1 MPRRLFLFAAFDRDG
16 VAGPSLILYLRALSS
31 CGDVVLASDC
41 SFGEEDRARL
51 DDFCLH
57 TDCAAHHEYDFGS
70 YKRAWIWAAENL
82 DLPEYDYVYLVNDS
96 VFGPLMELGP
106 YLELMEGLGR
116 SAFALAVH
124 PHGHAPHLQS
134 WFIGLGREVYGSP
147 WFDVFLRSVR
157 VEESKEAV
165 CERYENGLTGLLDA
179 RGVAYGAL
187 FRLSGKSVYNAP
199 ARLFRAGFPF
209 VKKSSF
215 TRHCGCLGAA
225 LKYVLD
231 HVPQDCRRAVVEDA
245 SRLYGRQYVERLL
258 VASPLVMAARY
269 LKYLSGKL
277 HRRSA

>member
-41 SFGEEDRARL
+41 AFGEEDRARL

-57 TDCAAHHEYDFGS
+57 TDCAEH
-70 YKRAWIWAAENL
+70 L
-82 DLPEYDYVYLVNDS
+82 EYDYVYLVNDS

-106 YLELMEGLGR
+106 YLERMEGLGR

-269 LKYLSGKL
+269 LKYLSEKL